1 MKAFLRLNVLPEKI
15 KRENKFEIKPATSQE
30 RIQKKIK
37 FDLSWQL
44 MQASVNVIKNVVIKF
59 LKIANFLE
67 LRTAIIFT

>member
-1 MKAFLRLNVLPEKI
+1 LKAFLRLNVLPEKI